1 MKEAT
6 RKLLEKAG
14 HSIKTAEKLSE
25 PDEVEFVA
33 TRAYYAMF
41 YIAEAVLFEK
51 GLAFKKHSAV
61 HAAFGEHIAKKGL
74 LDSKFHRWLIEAF
87 SARISSDYETNTA
100 IPLATATKMIEQ
112 AKEFLEAAQQYLS
125 GRDTT

>member
-33 TRAYYAMF
+33 TRA
-41 YIAEAVLFEK
+41 
-51 GLAFKKHSAV
+51 LAFKKHSAV